1 MIWVG
6 IIPTD
11 TEKALSLICSNIAV
25 FDVSANLLY
34 AFDIRMPIARCR
46 PCYRT
51 ERHATT
57 NVNWA

>member
-34 AFDIRMPIARCR
+34 AFDIRMPIAGHVTV
-46 PCYRT
+46 PSVT
-51 ERHATT
+51 LPQM
-57 NVNWA
+57 